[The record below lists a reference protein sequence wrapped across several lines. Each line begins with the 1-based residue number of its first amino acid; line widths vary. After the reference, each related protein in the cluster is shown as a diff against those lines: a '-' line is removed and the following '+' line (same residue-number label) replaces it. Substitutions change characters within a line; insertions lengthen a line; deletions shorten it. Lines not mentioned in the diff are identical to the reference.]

1 MLPYGTRSVS
11 GFKLPFD
18 TPLSIIIFQLQD
30 FEKLGQI
37 LLKICEE
44 VQAELKEEHPIEK
57 PVESDKSEV
66 KGATE

>member
-1 MLPYGTRSVS
+1 MPPYGTRSVLQCQ
-11 GFKLPFD
+11 LPFD
-18 TPLSIIIFQLQD
+18 APLSIIIFQLQD

-44 VQAELKEEHPIEK
+44 VQTELKEEHPIEK
-57 PVESDKSEV
+57 PVEPDTSEV